1 MSRFSLSLEVNGPQF
16 RPHEIR
22 LGGVKVA
29 VRDYDG
35 STAEEIAAEF
45 CALLGA
51 AVLAAAKADE
61 SLDWHAPEEEPE
73 SLDACACLCEL
84 EHRGVRVCKGVAE
97 PGLSLPRQ
105 GFDIMVCRPCFGAR
119 TQVKS

>member
-1 MSRFSLSLEVNGPQF
+1 MRFSLDLEVTGPQF
-16 RPHEIR
+16 GPHEIS

-45 CALLGA
+45 CGYLGA
-51 AVLAAAKADE
+51 AALAAAKSDE

-73 SLDACACLCEL
+73 SLNACACLCGL
-84 EHRGVRVCKGVAE
+84 GHPGVPICKGVAE